1 MRHLWVVILLFSFGL
16 TARDVAPLQLTDGG
30 VKKVV
35 IKTSAICG
43 MCKTTIEDALTRLDG
58 VVKAELDLVT
68 KKVTV
73 RYLAKNVDVATL
85 RQAISAAGYDADDIP
100 ARAKA
105 YESLSACCK
114 NPASCSDD
122 EAKH

>member
-1 MRHLWVVILLFSFGL
+1 MKQLLILILMIPFGL
-16 TARDVAPLQLTDGG
+16 FANDAVPVHLAEGG
-30 VKKVV
+30 IKKIV

-43 MCKTTIEDALTRLDG
+43 MCKTTIEEALTALDG

-73 RYLAKNVDVATL
+73 RYLDANVDVATL
-85 RQAISAAGYDADDIP
+85 RQAISAAGYDADDVP

-105 YESLSACCK
+105 YQALPACCK
-114 NPASCSDD
+114 KDGTCADD

>member
-1 MRHLWVVILLFSFGL
+1 MRHVWVLILLFSFGL
-16 TARDVAPLQLTDGG
+16 TARDVTPLSLTDGG
-30 VKKVV
+30 IKKVV

-43 MCKTTIEDALTRLDG
+43 MCKTTIEGALTRLDG

-68 KKVTV
+68 QKVTV

-85 RQAISAAGYDADDIP
+85 RQAISASGYDADDVP

-105 YESLSACCK
+105 YENLPACCK
-114 NPASCSDD
+114 KTGSCSDD